1 VGDRHARPG
10 PYARAR
16 SLEAQYSEDAI
27 FIPLA
32 IAVTIGW
39 TTVGAMVASRTPGNP
54 TGWLMIAVG
63 VSFVIGGVGSEYA
76 TYALQTSPEVLP
88 LASFAAWL
96 SEWINVV
103 LVAAVPLLLKG
114 TQTAYRRLDQRVR
127 TIEPHSR
134 GRFRSCSSLS
144 RACVSVDR
152 WLFQED
158 GHRSRGGSPS
168 PPIEGS

>member
-1 VGDRHARPG
+1 MPWVAWVIGMLALAVTLALVVLNH
-10 PYARAR
+10 
-16 SLEAQYSEDAI
+16 SYSEDAI

-32 IAVTIGW
+32 VAVTIGW

-96 SEWINVV
+96 SEWTNVV
-103 LVAAVPLLLKG
+103 LVAAVPLLLLVFPTG
-114 TQTAYRRLDQRVR
+114 HLPSPRWRPLGWLIVGPLGDRGGGYRRGAGCD
-127 TIEPHSR
+127 P
-134 GRFRSCSSLS
+134 
-144 RACVSVDR
+144 
-152 WLFQED
+152 
-158 GHRSRGGSPS
+158 GHP
-168 PPIEGS
+168 